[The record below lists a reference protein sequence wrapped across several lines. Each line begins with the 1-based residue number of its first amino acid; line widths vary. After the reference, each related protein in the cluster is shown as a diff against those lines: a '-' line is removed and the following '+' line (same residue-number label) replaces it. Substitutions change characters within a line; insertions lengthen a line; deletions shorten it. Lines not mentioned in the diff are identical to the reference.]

1 MKALLYKEH
10 GSTDVLEYADVD
22 TPKPERRD
30 VLIRVVATT
39 VNHLDVV
46 QRKGIYTLPGHSFPH
61 VAGMDVV
68 GIVEEVGGD
77 VTSVSAG
84 ARVVVDPSMAG
95 APEGSRL
102 AGRGDLYGELGI
114 IGSTEPG
121 GYAEYCL
128 APETHVYEIPEAMSW
143 HEAVVFPTAW
153 MTAHHA
159 LFDVAGV
166 EASDTIMIHAAGSGV
181 SMAAIQWAKSIGATV
196 LATAGSAEKCERAL
210 GLGADHACNNR
221 EVDVTGWSRELT
233 GGRGVQVVLDH
244 VGEALW
250 DASLFALAPRGRLV
264 TCGNT
269 SGNFPKINLG
279 YFFHMGLQVLGSDPY
294 RYEEFAPAWR
304 QYSEGA
310 FQAVVDSVFPL
321 REGAEA
327 QKKLE
332 RADFF
337 GKILLEP

>member
-1 MKALLYKEH
+1 VKALLYQQH
-10 GSTDVLEYADVD
+10 GGTDVLEYVDVE
-22 TPKPERRD
+22 TPRPERRD
-30 VLIRVVATT
+30 VLIKVVATT
-39 VNHLDVV
+39 VNHLDLV

-61 VAGMDVV
+61 IAGMDVV
-68 GIVEEVGGD
+68 GVVEEVGDD
-77 VTSVSAG
+77 VTAVRTG
-84 ARVVVDPSMAG
+84 ARVVVDPSMAMV
-95 APEGSRL
+95 PEGSRL
-102 AGRGDLYGELGI
+102 AGKGDLYGELGI
-114 IGSTEPG
+114 IGATESG
-121 GYAEYCL
+121 GYADYCL

-143 HEAVVFPTAW
+143 HQAVVFPTAW

-159 LFDVAGV
+159 LFDVAGLK
-166 EASDTIMIHAAGSGV
+166 ASDTIMIHAAGSGV
-181 SMAAIQWAKSIGATV
+181 SMAAVQWAKNAGATV
-196 LATAGSAEKCERAL
+196 LATAGSVEKCQRAL
-210 GLGADHACNNR
+210 DLGADHVCNNR
-221 EVDVTGWSRELT
+221 ETDVAGWARELT
-233 GGRGVQVVLDH
+233 AGAGVELVFDH

-250 DASLFALAPRGRLV
+250 DASMFALAPRGRLV

-304 QYSEGA
+304 QYCDGS

-321 REGAEA
+321 REGREA
-327 QKKLE
+327 QDKVE